1 MSMLLRTFLHIS
13 GVGAKKELLLWRAG
27 IENWLDFME
36 KGPELLS
43 PRIYGLGKP
52 VIKRSLA
59 ALDRSD
65 GLGEL
70 AEMIPAREH
79 WRFFP
84 HFGKVAYLDIE
95 TGLNA
100 LEWGGVTVVGI
111 YDGNR
116 VEQFISGRNLN
127 EVRHALRGYDIVC
140 TFSGTSFDLP
150 VLKKVFSDIY
160 LPPVHIDLRWI
171 LKRLGYTGGLKRI
184 EREMGLERPEDVR
197 DMDGLEAV
205 RLWQAHENGDPKA
218 LDLLCEYN
226 ACDILNLKPLL
237 RFSVEELTK
246 RHMARAAVKG

>member
-1 MSMLLRTFLHIS
+1 ML
-13 GVGAKKELLLWRAG
+13 WQAG
-27 IENWLDFME
+27 INTWRDFMQ

-43 PRIYGLGKP
+43 PRIFGLGKP

-59 ALDRSD
+59 ALASPA
-65 GLGEL
+65 GLSEL
-70 AEMIPAREH
+70 AKMIPAREQ
-79 WRFFP
+79 WRFYP
-84 HFGKVAYLDIE
+84 HFAKVVFLDIE
-95 TGLNA
+95 TGFNA
-100 LEWGGVTVVGI
+100 LEWGGITVVGL
-111 YDGNR
+111 YDGNK

-160 LPPVHIDLRWI
+160 LPPAHIDLRWV

-184 EREMGLERPEDVR
+184 EKEFGLDRPADVR

-205 RLWQAHENGDPKA
+205 RLWQAHEKGDPDA
-218 LDLLCEYN
+218 LALLCEYN

-237 RFSVEELTK
+237 EFSVSELEK
-246 RHMARAAVKG
+246 RLMARAGLTG